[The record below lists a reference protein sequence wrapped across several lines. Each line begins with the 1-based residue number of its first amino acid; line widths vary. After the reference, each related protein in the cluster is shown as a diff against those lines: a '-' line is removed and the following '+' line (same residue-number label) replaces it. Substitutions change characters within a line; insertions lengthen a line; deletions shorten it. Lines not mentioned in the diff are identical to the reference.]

1 MQGPGVLIFGNL
13 SAARREATIPT
24 LANGTVTA
32 PSIAFANETTTGVYY
47 DDGFA
52 ISARGLPGIRVRASD
67 GQFIAQDGYG
77 IANIN
82 PANVI
87 GLTTGFVGSN
97 ATFSGDVFVSGNLK
111 VLGEAN
117 VVYGDE
123 YVSNVLSITNY
134 APGPAARIRQF
145 QTGPMMQMR
154 DAANAVV
161 FQVAANMVDF
171 ANLTISQK
179 ALTGSTIAKDLAV
192 SNGGGNVFHV
202 SSTGLVTLGNK
213 ISVMGSVDSG
223 ATRGISMWDAS
234 DTNWGMYMSQSGTG
248 KSFSGGVA
256 VPGADFAAHAMR
268 FRGYDTATSG
278 FVWENSSETRLMSLN
293 SGTGH
298 LDVAGN
304 ISAPFVFGNASQ
316 MTSVP
321 LRGDATEISNVN
333 AANVTGTFELDL
345 NFVEGSLPA
354 NALYG
359 DVTADVYIVPGTINA
374 NTDLSGTLPQSVLPV
389 TIGNAATKFIG
400 TTVTANVIAGNVT
413 ASSRIGIGTTTPA
426 TALDVQGSLRA
437 NGITKFGTGLM
448 YLSGESAAGSQSTVT
463 TGGPCYKEFAWD
475 SPATVHAIA
484 TGGSDNYNG
493 MALVGVSNKNATG
506 KQGSALVNFHKT
518 SGYALAFSVVNT
530 IKSASL
536 TTFTFA
542 VGGTGLEVTTDS
554 DCRVSYTIFGIM

>member
-13 SAARREATIPT
+13 TAARREATIPT
-24 LANGTVTA
+24 LANGTVTS

-52 ISARGLPGIRVRASD
+52 ISARGQPGIRVRASD
-67 GQFIAQDGYG
+67 GQFIARDGYG
-77 IANIN
+77 IGNIN
-82 PANVI
+82 PSNVV

-123 YVSNVLSITNY
+123 YVSNILSITNY

-145 QTGPMMQMR
+145 QTGPMLQMR

-179 ALTGSTIAKDLAV
+179 SSTGSTIAKDLAV
-192 SNGGGNVFHV
+192 SSGGSNVFQV
-202 SSTGLVTLGNK
+202 SSTGLVALGNK
-213 ISVMGSVDSG
+213 MSVMGSVDSG
-223 ATRGISMWDAS
+223 ATRGISLWDAS
-234 DTNWGMYMSQSGTG
+234 DTNWGIYMSQSGTG

-268 FRGYDTATSG
+268 FRAYDTATSG

-304 ISAPFVFGNASQ
+304 VSAPFIFGNASQ

-321 LRGDATEISNVN
+321 LVGDATAISNVN
-333 AANVTGTFELDL
+333 AANLAGTFDIDL
-345 NFVEGSLPA
+345 NFVEGSLAA

-359 DVTADVYIVPGTINA
+359 EITADVFIVPGTINA
-374 NTDLSGTLPQSVLPV
+374 NTDLSGTLPQSVLPI
-389 TIGNAATKFIG
+389 TIGNATTNFVGATLAMTTNTKTGATG
-400 TTVTANVIAGNVT
+400 TVIHDYATGSVWVHTGVAANFTPNFTNVPLINGRATEINIIVTQGATPYAPGRTGIQINGSAITVKWLNGTIPTGT
-413 ASSRIGIGTTTPA
+413 ASRSDIFNFYMVYSGSTWTVLA
-426 TALDVQGSLRA
+426 KLDG
-437 NGITKFGTGLM
+437 
-448 YLSGESAAGSQSTVT
+448 
-463 TGGPCYKEFAWD
+463 FA
-475 SPATVHAIA
+475 
-484 TGGSDNYNG
+484 
-493 MALVGVSNKNATG
+493 
-506 KQGSALVNFHKT
+506 
-518 SGYALAFSVVNT
+518 
-530 IKSASL
+530 
-536 TTFTFA
+536 
-542 VGGTGLEVTTDS
+542 
-554 DCRVSYTIFGIM
+554 